1 VVVDVAS
8 SASFGRSYVGL
19 PPALYTCLPFAI
31 WAAIRFGIPGLS
43 TCLLL
48 ATYLTINSPF
58 GAGLAAGPMTV
69 EAIVGVQMF
78 VALAASSLM
87 FLSVVREE
95 TRQIQRT
102 EEALYHS
109 EAKSAA
115 ILRALPDLMFVQSK
129 DSDHRY
135 LEYYARDERDLLVS
149 PEAFVGK
156 RMRDVLPPD
165 LAQSFEELFVRATS
179 SAEPQ
184 ILEYA
189 LPIRGEEHR
198 FEARVVV
205 CDDDRL
211 LAIVRDVTEQ
221 KQAEAALQKADQA
234 LARMSQAS
242 ALGQLAA
249 SIAHEVQQPLS
260 AISINAAACLRSLE
274 DDSADAHHLTNALTD
289 IMEDSRRAGQVIKR
303 TRELFGGGAR
313 QNVPVDLN
321 SAIVEVLALT
331 RHRAERNGQSVRA
344 ELDAGRLVVTGDRVQ
359 LQQVLLNLIVN
370 GLDAMNAMTGPNRS
384 VVVRSW
390 RDHGLVHVAVQDAGQ
405 GFDPTDIERMF
416 HTFYTTKSDGLGI
429 GLAIS
434 RSIIQAH
441 GGQLTAKLN
450 PSGGAT
456 FELAIPEA
464 EISAGEAALHP
475 SQMFRR
481 EGSRSS
487 GSEIQS

>member
-1 VVVDVAS
+1 VAHAQDAVPIGTSLALFLGNAAQAVLAASIVLRCCTQPDCCQTPRGVTVFVVGAALIAPAAASLIPAAFYVGMAWANDLWSAWGMRTLTNAVTTLTVVPPLVAVFGNDHPALRGLTLARAGEFSAILLGPVIVDAAS
-8 SASFGRSYVGL
+8 SALFAMPYVGL
-19 PPALYTCLPFAI
+19 PPALYACLPFAI
-31 WAAIRFGIPGLS
+31 WAAIRFGIPGLA

-48 ATYLTINSPF
+48 AANLIINSPF
-58 GAGLAAGPMTV
+58 GTGLADRPMGA

-95 TRQIQRT
+95 SRHIQRT

-135 LEYYARDERDLLVS
+135 LEYYARDQRDLLVS
-149 PEAFVGK
+149 PETFVGK

-165 LAQSFEELFVRATS
+165 LAQSFEQLFEQATS

-184 ILEYA
+184 ILEYT
-189 LPIRGEEHR
+189 LPMRGEERR

-221 KQAEAALQKADQA
+221 KHAEAALQKADQA

-260 AISINAAACLRSLE
+260 AISTNAAACLRSL
-274 DDSADAHHLTNALTD
+274 DDDAADVHQLTDALTD
-289 IMEDSRRAGQVIKR
+289 IMEDSRRAG
-303 TRELFGGGAR
+303 
-313 QNVPVDLN
+313 P
-321 SAIVEVLALT
+321 
-331 RHRAERNGQSVRA
+331 
-344 ELDAGRLVVTGDRVQ
+344 
-359 LQQVLLNLIVN
+359 
-370 GLDAMNAMTGPNRS
+370 
-384 VVVRSW
+384 
-390 RDHGLVHVAVQDAGQ
+390 
-405 GFDPTDIERMF
+405 
-416 HTFYTTKSDGLGI
+416 
-429 GLAIS
+429 
-434 RSIIQAH
+434 
-441 GGQLTAKLN
+441 
-450 PSGGAT
+450 
-456 FELAIPEA
+456 
-464 EISAGEAALHP
+464 
-475 SQMFRR
+475 
-481 EGSRSS
+481 
-487 GSEIQS
+487 